1 MRYTFQHQIATGRT
15 TFPVAVLISIALWA
29 IPFENT
35 TELLSLLAGGITTYL
50 LIELNTTFAI
60 IRTRTELPSAIFLC
74 LYSSLLFFH
83 PYQHT
88 CWLQLLFMGTLFG
101 LFNSY
106 ESKRAPIHIFHAF
119 LCLGLGSLIVN
130 DLIWLAPL
138 VFIAMIGLRSF
149 NGRNF
154 FAGLFGLI
162 IPYWVILGYYL
173 FLDLNGQIHLEGLG
187 INQLI
192 SQHFGDI
199 IPWGTTIDGI
209 KNEYAELGLTKG
221 VSYAIILLISIV
233 GTVCSHYNSFNDKV
247 RTRSFIGA
255 LVPLEIGIV
264 LLGLIHP
271 ALLDALLPIQ
281 IVFAALTCSYL
292 FALIFSRFVCYFLLT
307 VMGLMAAILVLN
319 SWTYIF

>member
-173 FLDLNGQIHLEGLG
+173 FLDLNGQIHFEGLG

-233 GTVCSHYNSFNDKV
+233 GTACSHYNSFNDKV